1 VAEETG
7 TAVSATGHA
16 EETRTVD
23 PAVTPARAAAEARE
37 AHTSS
42 DGARARPPLIAVAG
56 RDDAGGGSRT
66 APRMRF
72 DVLQIAAWVVGLYLI
87 VGGLVAVARA
97 GFDDLALFEPVVEVG
112 DQTLTPVHALLWLII
127 GAIVLSAGS
136 GVADERRL
144 RLGGVVLGIVGAV
157 FLIEPDAFTDY
168 LGVTE
173 ESGTMLLAVAALLVA
188 ASFVP
193 PLSIARP
200 GMRRGG

>member
-7 TAVSATGHA
+7 TVSAVGA
-16 EETRTVD
+16 SVD
-23 PAVTPARAAAEARE
+23 E
-37 AHTSS
+37 
-42 DGARARPPLIAVAG
+42 GRARPPLITVAG
-56 RDDAGGGSRT
+56 RDGAGGGSRT

-87 VGGLVAVARA
+87 VGGLVALARA
-97 GFDDLALFEPVVEVG
+97 GFDDLAPFEPLVEVG
-112 DQTLTPVHALLWLII
+112 DQTLTPIHALLWLII

-157 FLIEPDAFTDY
+157 FLIEPDAFSDY
-168 LGVTE
+168 LGVTA

-200 GMRRGG
+200 GMRED